1 MLLNM
6 NDYYWLA
13 QEFEPANL
21 IYEIFV
27 TEKRHYKLVKGTS
40 QIQESSIIPLYH
52 NIPQISTPTKSM
64 KYLFE
69 STPKIPKNLVTC
81 LDNGIIKQCFSIFS
95 IQKKRQH

>member
-1 MLLNM
+1 M
-6 NDYYWLA
+6 NNYYWLA

-27 TEKRHYKLVKGTS
+27 TEKRHYKLVKGS
-40 QIQESSIIPLYH
+40 NQIQASSSAIPLYH

-69 STPKIPKNLVTC
+69 FTQKIPKNLATS
-81 LDNGIIKQCFSIFS
+81 LDNGIIKQCLSTFSI
-95 IQKKRQH
+95 